1 MSFMDTY
8 LKIRAL
14 PKTVYFNFKYFNFW
28 EAIKL
33 PVFVSHTVL
42 LKKSEGKVTI
52 KNPSRFGVRIGF
64 GNVGIFDR
72 YRSRSIWENSGHV
85 VFTGNAEIGHG
96 SKFAVEGLLEIG
108 DNFAITAESAIVCHE
123 YIKIG
128 DDVLMSWDNL
138 IMDTDFHK
146 IRNGQGE
153 VINHNRPV
161 MIGNN
166 VWVGCRCTI
175 LKGTIINDGN
185 VIAAGSVVSGKQ
197 ISQNAIIGGNPLK
210 VMRNNISWSM
220 D

>member
-1 MSFMDTY
+1 
-8 LKIRAL
+8 
-14 PKTVYFNFKYFNFW
+14 
-28 EAIKL
+28 
-33 PVFVSHTVL
+33 
-42 LKKSEGKVTI
+42 
-52 KNPSRFGVRIGF
+52 
-64 GNVGIFDR
+64 
-72 YRSRSIWENSGHV
+72 
-85 VFTGNAEIGHG
+85 
-96 SKFAVEGLLEIG
+96 
-108 DNFAITAESAIVCHE
+108 
-123 YIKIG
+123 
-128 DDVLMSWDNL
+128 
-138 IMDTDFHK
+138 MDTDFHK